1 MQYTRTTYGIASLAA
16 LAALATAC
24 SDSTSANSS
33 ATQLAFTTGPALG
46 AHADAAPITI
56 GGHTLDLSAVTITVS
71 RAELKPAASAVCADD
86 TEGADNDRSPTGSA
100 SADDGNQNGNG
111 NDDCG
116 EMKIGPTTIDLPLD
130 GSVIAVPADAI
141 PAGTFQ
147 ELELRLAFVRLQGT
161 FDGKAFD
168 VTLSTPV
175 RGDIQFT
182 TPVVVTAG
190 TATSITV
197 TVPVATWFTNTDGS
211 LLDPSKLNST
221 PSLMSQFVGR
231 IATSFHAFED
241 EDHDGHDD
249 HDHSGHG

>member
-1 MQYTRTTYGIASLAA
+1 MQLTRTTYGIASLVA
-16 LAALATAC
+16 LAGLATAC
-24 SDSTSANSS
+24 SDSTSVKTS
-33 ATQLAFTTGPALG
+33 ASQLAFTTGPALG
-46 AHADAAPITI
+46 AHANAAPITI
-56 GGHTLDLSAVTITVS
+56 GGHTLDLSAVTITVA

-86 TEGADNDRSPTGSA
+86 NEGADDDRSPSGSA
-100 SADDGNQNGNG
+100 SADDDHNGDG
-111 NDDCG
+111 HDDCG

-130 GSVIAVPADAI
+130 GSMVAVPADAI

-147 ELELRLAFVRLQGT
+147 ELELRLAFIRLQGT

-175 RGDIQFT
+175 RGEIQFA
-182 TPVVVTAG
+182 TPLVVTAG

-197 TVPVATWFTNTDGS
+197 TVPVATWFTNADGS
-211 LLDPSKLNST
+211 LSDPSKLNST
-221 PSLMSQFVGR
+221 PSLLSAFLGR
-231 IATSFHAFED
+231 IGASFHAFED

>member
-1 MQYTRTTYGIASLAA
+1 MQHTRTTYGIASLAA
-16 LAALATAC
+16 LAALAAAC
-24 SDSTSANSS
+24 SDSTSANRS
-33 ATQLAFTTGPALG
+33 ASQLAFTTGPALG
-46 AHADAAPITI
+46 ANADAAPITI
-56 GGHTLDLSAVTITVS
+56 GGHTLALSAVTITVS

-86 TEGADNDRSPTGSA
+86 NEGADDDRSPSGSA
-100 SADDGNQNGNG
+100 SADDGHNGGG

-130 GSVIAVPADAI
+130 GSVVAVPADAI

-147 ELELRLAFVRLQGT
+147 ELELRLAFIRLQGT

-175 RGDIQFT
+175 RGEIQFA
-182 TPVVVTAG
+182 TPLVVTAG

-197 TVPVATWFTNTDGS
+197 TVPVATWFTNADGS

-231 IATSFHAFED
+231 IGASFHAFED

>member
-1 MQYTRTTYGIASLAA
+1 MRHTRTTYGIASLVA
-16 LAALATAC
+16 LAGLATAC
-24 SDSTSANSS
+24 NGDSTNVKTSGS
-33 ATQLAFTTGPALG
+33 QLAFTTGPALG

-56 GGHTLDLSAVTITVS
+56 GGHTLTLSAVTLTVA

-86 TEGADNDRSPTGSA
+86 NEGADNNVSPSGSA
-100 SADDGNQNGNG
+100 SADTHSGSGQ
-111 NDDCG
+111 DDCG

-130 GSVIAVPADAI
+130 GSVITVPADAI

-182 TPVVVTAG
+182 TPVVVAAG

-211 LLDPSKLNST
+211 LLDPSKLNTT
-221 PSLMSQFVGR
+221 PTLMSQFLGRVG
-231 IATSFHAFED
+231 TSFHAFED

-249 HDHSGHG
+249 HSGHG

>member
-1 MQYTRTTYGIASLAA
+1 MASLLA
-16 LAALATAC
+16 LAGLATAC
-24 SDSTSANSS
+24 SDATSTNRS

-86 TEGADNDRSPTGSA
+86 NNEGADDNRSPSSGA
-100 SADDGNQNGNG
+100 SADGGPNGGG

-130 GSVIAVPADAI
+130 GSVVAVPADAI

-147 ELELRLAFVRLQGT
+147 ELELRLAFIRLQGT

-231 IATSFHAFED
+231 IAASFHAFED